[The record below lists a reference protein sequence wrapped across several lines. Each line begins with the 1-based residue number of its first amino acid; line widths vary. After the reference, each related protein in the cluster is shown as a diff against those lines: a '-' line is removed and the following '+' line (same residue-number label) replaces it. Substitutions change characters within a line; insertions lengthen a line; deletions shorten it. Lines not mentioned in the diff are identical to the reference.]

1 MAKLTFRESEQRCE
15 QTFLHAG
22 KWWHLFTN
30 GKETPVIFTC
40 DDDFRFAIN
49 LLARCAVECPLMKIV
64 AFEVM
69 SDHIHIAASGERDN
83 LLAFFRLF
91 RRRLARYF
99 SNRSTPLPD
108 SFQPTLKEIADLR
121 SLRNTIVYIN
131 RNGYVVD
138 PSFTPFSYPWG
149 TGRYYYND
157 IPCVDAVSNYSTREL
172 RTLLKCDTPGVP
184 PDFKIINGH
193 ISPTSF
199 CAIKFGMAM
208 FRDAHHYFALLTKNV
223 EAYSELAA
231 ELDDG
236 EFLTDAELF
245 TQVWKIVRE
254 KYKLERLSDLSKAQK
269 QDLARALH
277 YDWRSSNGQ
286 IRRILGLSQY
296 EVDSLFPL
304 SKK

>member
-1 MAKLTFRESEQRCE
+1 
-15 QTFLHAG
+15 
-22 KWWHLFTN
+22 
-30 GKETPVIFTC
+30 
-40 DDDFRFAIN
+40 
-49 LLARCAVECPLMKIV
+49 
-64 AFEVM
+64 M

-91 RRRLARYF
+91 RRRLARYS

-245 TQVWKIVRE
+245 TQVWNITTGALPTARSAASSASANT
-254 KYKLERLSDLSKAQK
+254 RSIPSSR
-269 QDLARALH
+269 LARSDAQLVSK
-277 YDWRSSNGQ
+277 SSQKGCFF
-286 IRRILGLSQY
+286 RKYGVSTDGVLRKPS
-296 EVDSLFPL
+296 
-304 SKK
+304 